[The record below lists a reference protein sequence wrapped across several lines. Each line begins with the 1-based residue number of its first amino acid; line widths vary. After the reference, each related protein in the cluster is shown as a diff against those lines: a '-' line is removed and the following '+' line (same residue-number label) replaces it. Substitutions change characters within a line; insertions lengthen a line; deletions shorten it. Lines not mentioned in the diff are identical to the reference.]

1 MQNNAVIDKYK
12 NFEVF
17 RFSEKFCLRMYA
29 VLRNLASLSLKG
41 LKSDEKITR

>member
-17 RFSEKFCLRMYA
+17 RFSEKFCLHVYA
-29 VLRNLASLSLKG
+29 VLRNSADLSLKG
-41 LKSDEKITR
+41 LKFDEKITR